1 MSWWRQPFTLLYVP
15 HDGSNPR
22 TFSFKRITF
31 VCLLFLGAFFLSTG
45 VLLSLYGLLPGSHS
59 TPSASSSYTSSSTD
73 SSESSPNSQL
83 RRTIQS
89 LRKQLQK
96 TRRKHRAI
104 LKVAGIYKPDRDKKH
119 APRTIQT
126 WMKKGEHLLDR
137 SIRRNQQLKRLKK
150 FVQSRNKVFRHT
162 PTLWPTEGWLSS
174 PYGYRKDPMGG
185 KGKSFHEGVDIAAW
199 QGTPVRA
206 TADGKVVFSGRKSGY
221 GNIISIRHEYG
232 YKTLYGHLSKRLVE
246 EGQRVTKGMA
256 VGRVGN
262 TGHSTGSH
270 VHYEILVNGKIIDPW
285 PYLVEQFQSYKQ
297 YAMKGESS

>member
-1 MSWWRQPFTLLYVP
+1 
-15 HDGSNPR
+15 
-22 TFSFKRITF
+22 
-31 VCLLFLGAFFLSTG
+31 
-45 VLLSLYGLLPGSHS
+45 
-59 TPSASSSYTSSSTD
+59 
-73 SSESSPNSQL
+73 
-83 RRTIQS
+83 
-89 LRKQLQK
+89 
-96 TRRKHRAI
+96 
-104 LKVAGIYKPDRDKKH
+104 
-119 APRTIQT
+119 
-126 WMKKGEHLLDR
+126 MKKGEHLLDR